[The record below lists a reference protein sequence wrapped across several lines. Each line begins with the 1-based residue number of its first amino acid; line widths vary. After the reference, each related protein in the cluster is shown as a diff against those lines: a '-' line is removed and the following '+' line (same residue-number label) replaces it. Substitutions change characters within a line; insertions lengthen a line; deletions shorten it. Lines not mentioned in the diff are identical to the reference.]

1 MSSQRCGV
9 ASSQCDYREVVPNMW
24 IEVHSTSRKQCAV
37 VAISPYKRSFSST
50 ARSAK
55 VSHAGEIAER
65 MPYHWF
71 GWMGFATEKPRISKL
86 CWWLEICES
95 FQNNSPF
102 SGSCMLNYQ
111 SNILCE
117 TSFQVK
123 HIVRSFGHGNISVV
137 KQIMSLFT
145 HNFYILCYWSM
156 DSCVFSFFSIVS
168 KKGSGGTHILQLFI

>member
-1 MSSQRCGV
+1 MWLF
-9 ASSQCDYREVVPNMW
+9 ASSQCDYREAVPNMW

-65 MPYHWF
+65 MRYHWF

-102 SGSCMLNYQ
+102 SGSCTLNYQ
-111 SNILCE
+111 SNMLCE

-123 HIVRSFGHGNISVV
+123 HIVGVSAMAIFRLSSKSCPCSHIIST
-137 KQIMSLFT
+137 F
-145 HNFYILCYWSM
+145 
-156 DSCVFSFFSIVS
+156 CVTGQWTLVCFLVFSIVS